1 LNTWFAIY
9 TKPRNEKKVADRLE
23 RQGFEVYLPLHEQKR
38 KWSDR
43 YKIVKVPII
52 ASYVFLQCTELQREE
67 VLQDPGVSRF
77 VFYLGKPAIIRAEEI
92 QRIKYVLKEATPDDA
107 FYMQD
112 IPRGAKAKITSG
124 SFSGEEGVIVSVDKK
139 EYRVLLDG
147 MGVQL
152 VLSKL
157 HVDSINN

>member
-1 LNTWFAIY
+1 MSWFAIY
-9 TKPRNEKKVADRLE
+9 TKPRNEKKVADRLSRE
-23 RQGFEVYLPLHEQKR
+23 GFEVYLPMHEQKR

-43 YKIVKVPII
+43 YKVVKVPII
-52 ASYVFLQCTELQREE
+52 SSYVFIKCNEQEREL

-77 VFYLGKPAIIRAEEI
+77 VFWLGKPAIIKDEEI
-92 QRIKYVLKEATPDDA
+92 KRIQYVLKEATPDDS

-112 IPRGAKAKITSG
+112 IPKGQKAKITSG
-124 SFSGEEGVIVSVDKK
+124 NFAGEEGVIVSVDKK

-152 VLSKL
+152 VLSKM
-157 HVDSINN
+157 HVGSINN